1 MKRIYLFL
9 SVFLAVF
16 LSLSPVLAQEDVK
29 TGQFM
34 VGATGELNLE
44 KHNYSFTIAPY
55 GEYIL
60 ADQFGVGAQLSY
72 NVGGWGDGASN
83 TFGVG
88 AFASYYLPIL
98 PNLYFKPMLELN
110 FRFNHGTYF
119 GIAAVPAFQYFA
131 WENFSF
137 LLKAGGLSYGG
148 WDGKDYR
155 VRLNLCNSVAVGMA
169 YSF

>member
-1 MKRIYLFL
+1 MKKDLLFL
-9 SVFLAVF
+9 SAVLAVF
-16 LSLSPVLAQEDVK
+16 LSFSSVSAQEDVK
-29 TGQFM
+29 AGQFM
-34 VGATGELNLE
+34 IGATGELNLE
-44 KHNYSFTIAPY
+44 KNNYSFTIAPY

-60 ADQFGVGAQLSY
+60 ANQFGVGAHFSY
-72 NVGGWGDGASN
+72 NVGGWGNGASN

-119 GIAAVPAFQYFA
+119 EIAAVPAFQYFA
-131 WENFSF
+131 WEKFSF

-148 WDGKDYR
+148 WDGSNYR